1 VTYLWWALLI
11 FLSFFLQSRISVLGV
26 SPDLTVLL
34 VYYAGIKYGE
44 TRGLLS
50 GVLIGALEDGLS
62 SFIIGPNLLGKGMIG
77 FSAAFFVSGGFFR
90 WTPLLGMIAVSF
102 FTVFDNAVV
111 FLSRT
116 MFDKMPAAP
125 SSALFIT
132 VMQSVMNALA
142 GIFMRPQHV
151 D

>member
-1 VTYLWWALLI
+1 MTYILWAFLI
-11 FLSFFLQSRISVLGV
+11 FLSFFLQARISVLGV
-26 SPDLTVLL
+26 SPDLTALV

-62 SFIIGPNLLGKGMIG
+62 SFIIGPNLLGKGMVG
-77 FSAAFFVSGGFFR
+77 FFSAFFISGGFFR
-90 WTPLLGMIAVSF
+90 WTPLLGMIALSF
-102 FTVFDNAVV
+102 FTVLDNSVV

-116 MFDKMPAAP
+116 LFDKMPAAP

-132 VMQSVMNALA
+132 IMQSVMNALA
-142 GIFMRPQHV
+142 GIFIRPHNV